1 MKIIFIFFYL
11 KKYVVMLLSIRDVI
25 KKLMLDGEL
34 SLWSL
39 REGVKNLKLFC
50 YLILVIGNIILIL
63 YIFYKW
69 DLKLLVIKK

>member
-11 KKYVVMLLSIRDVI
+11 KKYVVMLFSIRDVI

>member
-1 MKIIFIFFYL
+1 MKIIFIFL
-11 KKYVVMLLSIRDVI
+11 MLLSIRDVI

>member
-1 MKIIFIFFYL
+1 
-11 KKYVVMLLSIRDVI
+11 MLLSIRDVI

>member
-1 MKIIFIFFYL
+1 
-11 KKYVVMLLSIRDVI
+11 
-25 KKLMLDGEL
+25 MLDGEL

>member
-11 KKYVVMLLSIRDVI
+11 KKYVVMLFSIRDVI

-69 DLKLLVIKK
+69 DLKLLVIKR